1 MSDRYNYPDDSHA
14 PGEDE
19 ELLGALLAKHAA
31 RSGGHER
38 VNRPPPLVEKLTRME
53 LELERIQAY
62 EEEPLRLT
70 AKQRERM
77 WGILVHEAGPIVAAR
92 ILKRVEEEA

>member
-31 RSGGHER
+31 RCGEHEA
-38 VNRPPPLVEKLTRME
+38 
-53 LELERIQAY
+53 ERESVYA
-62 EEEPLRLT
+62 EEPLRMS
-70 AKQRERM
+70 QEQIQRM
-77 WGILVHEAGPIVAAR
+77 WLVLSDEVGPISASK
-92 ILKRVEEEA
+92 ILKRIQREV